1 MALCLHSL
9 MLHRDRNMESNRPLD
24 QTCPLC
30 GGANDCAM
38 AAGRP
43 AESCWCQDVSFAP
56 EALARI
62 PEASRNRHCICKRC
76 ATLADNLAEPAR

>member
-1 MALCLHSL
+1 
-9 MLHRDRNMESNRPLD
+9 MESTRPLD

-43 AESCWCQDVSFAP
+43 ADTCWCQGVSFDP

-76 ATLADNLAEPAR
+76 ATQAGDLAEPAR